1 MHRGVVKSAMN
12 SIGIGKVMGRH
23 RVESRLQYVEQTR
36 IGDESVTRIVTAGLA
51 CIDRQTHAANL
62 LTNWTPARW
71 WPFVQKIQQIFDG
84 AKIARAG
91 KSNGDGD
98 GQTKLVH
105 GIPPKWQRATQRG
118 AALVQSFV
126 EVCLT
131 LISQFGSICCARAV
145 HHG

>member
-1 MHRGVVKSAMN
+1 MRRAVVKSAMN
-12 SIGIGKVMGRH
+12 SIGIGKVMARY

-36 IGDESVTRIVTAGLA
+36 IGDESVARILTAGLA
-51 CIDRQTHAANL
+51 CIDRQAHAAHL
-62 LTNWTPARW
+62 LTDRAAPRW

-84 AKIARAG
+84 AKVARAG
-91 KSNGDGD
+91 KSNRDGD

-126 EVCLT
+126 EVCST
-131 LISQFGSICCARAV
+131 LGSRFGSICGARAV